1 MTDTFRSEKRLS
13 MRNANLSALVVL
25 LICLLI
31 HPAYATSD
39 QHHHHKAS
47 SKKQNSGHTSS
58 KHSYSKHVYSRH
70 GVARH
75 HRANRYQGPTVE
87 QVPEEIFPPGHKFT
101 PEEKA
106 EASQIGALVQ
116 NGMWKDAFKA
126 SSKAV
131 KEHPERWWLQAARAA
146 AASNLNRPKD
156 VIEAVDA
163 ALKTNQGDANRG
175 NLAELYTLRAN
186 ALSHLGRKGEA
197 LNDFQTAIKLSKTDP
212 VCRAGAAW
220 VYATSTDP
228 QIRNGSSAVALATEA
243 AKLSAWKDDT
253 VLDVLAAGYAEAGD
267 FKSAQKWEEK
277 AVLLGSPQDVPYY
290 QHRLLNYQSGKPW
303 RENSQ

>member
-13 MRNANLSALVVL
+13 MGNANLSALVLL

-31 HPAYATSD
+31 DPAYAASD

-47 SKKQNSGHTSS
+47 SKKQSSGHTSS

-101 PEEKA
+101 PEEKV

-156 VIEAVDA
+156 VIDAVDA

-220 VYATSTDP
+220 VYATSADP

-253 VLDVLAAGYAEAGD
+253 VLDVLAAGYAETGD

-277 AVLLGSPQDVPYY
+277 AILLGSPQDVPYY

>member
-1 MTDTFRSEKRLS
+1 MG
-13 MRNANLSALVVL
+13 NANLSGVIFL

-31 HPAYATSD
+31 DPAYAASD
-39 QHHHHKAS
+39 QHHHKSS
-47 SKKQNSGHTSS
+47 SKKHGSGHTSS
-58 KHSYSKHVYSRH
+58 RHTYSKHVYSRH
-70 GVARH
+70 GVVRH
-75 HRANRYQGPTVE
+75 HRANRSEGPTVE
-87 QVPEEIFPPGHKFT
+87 QIPEEIFPPGHKFT
-101 PEEKA
+101 PEERA
-106 EASQIGALVQ
+106 EASEIGALVQ

-156 VIEAVDA
+156 VIDAVDA
-163 ALKTNQGDANRG
+163 ALRTNQGDANRL
-175 NLAELYTLRAN
+175 NLAQLYTLRAN
-186 ALSHLGRKGEA
+186 ALSRLERKSEA
-197 LNDFQTAIKLSKTDP
+197 LADFQTAIKLSKTDP
-212 VCRAGAAW
+212 VSRAGAAW
-220 VYATSTDP
+220 VYATSADP
-228 QIRNGSSAVALATEA
+228 QIRNGSSAVSLATEA

-277 AVLLGSPQDVPYY
+277 AILLGSPQDVPYY
-290 QHRLLNYQSGKPW
+290 QRRLLNYQAGKPW

>member
-1 MTDTFRSEKRLS
+1 

-39 QHHHHKAS
+39 QHHHKAS
-47 SKKQNSGHTSS
+47 SKKQSSGHTSS

-101 PEEKA
+101 PEEKV

-156 VIEAVDA
+156 VIDAVDA

-186 ALSHLGRKGEA
+186 ALSHLGRKREA

-220 VYATSTDP
+220 VYATSADP

-277 AVLLGSPQDVPYY
+277 AIVLGSPQDVPYY